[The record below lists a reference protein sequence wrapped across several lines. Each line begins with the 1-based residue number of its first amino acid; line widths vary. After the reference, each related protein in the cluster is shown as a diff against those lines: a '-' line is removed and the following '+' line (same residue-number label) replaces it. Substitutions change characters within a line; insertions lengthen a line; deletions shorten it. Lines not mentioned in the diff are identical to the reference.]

1 MSRVSAWSR
10 RRFVGVGL
18 AVTIGCLGSA
28 ATAATQ
34 PRPRT
39 FATAEEA
46 FDYLHQ
52 VARSPRCVN
61 CHGMY
66 RGDGQ
71 RIPTVGDAMD
81 PHPMNVTARHNP
93 DGPSLGI
100 KCTSCHGTENSPEPG
115 GPPGVADR
123 CPEWQM
129 PMERGMTLARA
140 ISKKDLCKQWQA
152 ATPVSLEH
160 AKKCGEQIPNTVPDF
175 FVHHLERDRLI
186 AWAFKPG
193 EGREAAPGRLIDL
206 VEAAKTWA
214 RKLTDPKWCDT
225 LKEERPR

>member
-1 MSRVSAWSR
+1 MSRLRSSR
-10 RRFVGVGL
+10 RRWVGVGL
-18 AVTIGCLGSA
+18 ATIACQALAVGA
-28 ATAATQ
+28 AAQ
-34 PRPRT
+34 PPTRSFSSP
-39 FATAEEA
+39 EEA

-71 RIPTVGDAMD
+71 RIPTVGDAMT

-93 DGPSLGI
+93 DGLALGI

-115 GPPGVADR
+115 GPPGAADD

-129 PMERGMTLARA
+129 PEDRRMTLARA
-140 ISKKDLCKQWQA
+140 MSKQHLCKQWQV

-160 AKKCGEQIPNTVPDF
+160 AKKCGKPVPSTVPEF
-175 FVHHLERDRLI
+175 FVHHLAQDRLI
-186 AWAFKPG
+186 AWAFTPG
-193 EGREAAPGRLIDL
+193 DGREAAPGRLIDL
-206 VEAAKTWA
+206 VEAAKKWA
-214 RKLTDPKWCDT
+214 PMLVNPTWCDT
-225 LKEERPR
+225 LTEGKR

>member
-1 MSRVSAWSR
+1 MSRVSASSR
-10 RRFVGVGL
+10 HRWLGGAL
-18 AVTIGCLGSA
+18 AVIGCLGFA
-28 ATAATQ
+28 GTAATE
-34 PRPRT
+34 PRART
-39 FATAEEA
+39 FSTPDEA

-81 PHPMNVTARHNP
+81 PHPMNVTAGHNP
-93 DGPSLGI
+93 DRLALGI

-115 GPPGVADR
+115 GPPGVADG

-129 PMERGMTLARA
+129 PVDQRMTLDRA
-140 ISKKDLCKQWQA
+140 MSKKNLCKRWRA

-160 AKKCGEQIPNTVPDF
+160 LKKCGEPIPNTVTEF
-175 FVHHLERDRLI
+175 FVHHLEHDRLI

-193 EGREAAPGRLIDL
+193 DGREAAPGRLIDL
-206 VEAAKTWA
+206 VAAAKKWA
-214 RKLTDPKWCDT
+214 PMLTDPTWCDT
-225 LKEERPR
+225 LKEEGKR